1 MKKRII
7 AIAAVAVLIVSTA
20 ILIAINHSTGND
32 TPQTQESPAGVTSS
46 NESTEGSSEVSAPF
60 EFVCTDRLSG
70 YPETDRIIDP
80 DCIEVVFA
88 DAGTIRKEYNN
99 KDNESQPSFSESSE
113 QVIKGMNV
121 TFMGENGTIQYAR
134 WSYNGFTYT
143 ISINSI
149 DNSVS
154 AEEMTDYI
162 FSTR

>member
-7 AIAAVAVLIVSTA
+7 AIGAVVVLLVSTGV
-20 ILIAINHSTGND
+20 LIAINHRPGND
-32 TPQTQESPAGVTSS
+32 ASQTQESTAGASAS
-46 NESTEGSSEVSAPF
+46 DEASDGSAEVSAPF
-60 EFVCTDRLSG
+60 EFVCSDRLSG
-70 YPETDRIIDP
+70 YPETDRIIDS
-80 DCIEVVFA
+80 DSIEVVFA

-99 KDNESQPSFSESSE
+99 NDNEPQTGFSESFE
-113 QVIKGMNV
+113 QAINGMNV

-162 FSTR
+162 VSTR

>member
-1 MKKRII
+1 M
-7 AIAAVAVLIVSTA
+7 
-20 ILIAINHSTGND
+20 
-32 TPQTQESPAGVTSS
+32 
-46 NESTEGSSEVSAPF
+46 
-60 EFVCTDRLSG
+60 SG

-113 QVIKGMNV
+113 QVINGMNV